1 MDRGTK
7 IYALILGLVTLTLA
21 FVFLYESPKVSELN
35 DQLESIRSIKE
46 FPYHFKVLRI
56 ENHTAVMSTPR
67 STDVPVARI
76 LGILFPQVK
85 GLSTQSADFQKA
97 QKKLATVQ
105 NKARLTVIAD
115 KEINKVR
122 WELDR
127 SWLLQHGIS
136 I

>member
-7 IYALILGLVTLTLA
+7 IYALVLGIFTLSL
-21 FVFLYESPKVSELN
+21 VFLFFYESPKVSELN
-35 DQLESIRSIKE
+35 DRLESIPLIKE

-56 ENHTAVMSTPR
+56 DNGTAVMSTPR

-76 LGILFPQVK
+76 LSILFPEVK
-85 GLSTQSADFQKA
+85 GKSTQSSDYQKA
-97 QKKLATVQ
+97 QKKLANVQ
-105 NKARLTVIAD
+105 NTARL
-115 KEINKVR
+115 KVLEDNEVHNIR

>member
-7 IYALILGLVTLTLA
+7 IYALILGVFTLTLA
-21 FVFLYESPKVSELN
+21 VVFLYESPKVSDLN
-35 DQLESIRSIKE
+35 EQLSSIHSIKE
-46 FPYHFKVLRI
+46 FPYHFKVIRI
-56 ENHTAVMSTPR
+56 DNRTAVMSTPR
-67 STDVPVARI
+67 STDVPVARV

-85 GLSTQSADFQKA
+85 GLSTQSPEFQKA

-105 NKARLTVIAD
+105 NLARITVIND
-115 KEINKVR
+115 NEIDKVR

>member
-7 IYALILGLVTLTLA
+7 IYAFVLGVFTFTLA
-21 FVFLYESPKVSELN
+21 FIYLYESPKVSELN
-35 DQLESIRSIKE
+35 EGLQSIKMIKD

-56 ENHTAVMSTPR
+56 ENRIAVMNTPR

-76 LGILFPQVK
+76 LGVLFPEVK
-85 GLSTQSADFQKA
+85 GKSTQSAEFQKA

-105 NKARLTVIAD
+105 DQARKTVVSDQDIQR
-115 KEINKVR
+115 VS